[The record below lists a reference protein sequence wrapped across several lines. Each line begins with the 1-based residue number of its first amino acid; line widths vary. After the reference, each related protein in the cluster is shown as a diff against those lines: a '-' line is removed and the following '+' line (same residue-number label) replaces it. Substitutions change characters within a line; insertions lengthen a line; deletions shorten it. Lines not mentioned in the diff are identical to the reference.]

1 MRAPASRF
9 FEVAYEGRPTWDIG
23 RPQRAVVRL
32 AREGAIV
39 GSVLDAGCGTGEHA
53 LFLAARGHE
62 VLGIDLVPAAI
73 ARARAK
79 ARARRSSA
87 RFLVHDALR
96 AAELGRTFDTV
107 LDVGLFHSLDEAGRA
122 ALPDAYRAVL
132 PVGGRCVLLCW
143 SERNP
148 WGYGPRAVARE
159 EIGAAFARGWRALRV
174 EPSELE
180 SLTPGWRVH
189 AWLAVLF
196 AA

>member
-23 RPQRAVVRL
+23 RPQRPVVRL

-62 VLGIDLVPAAI
+62 VLGIDVVPAAI

-79 ARARRSSA
+79 ARARRSAA

-107 LDVGLFHSLDEAGRA
+107 LDVGLFHSLDETGRA
-122 ALPDAYRAVL
+122 ALPDAYRGVL

-159 EIGAAFARGWRALRV
+159 EIAAAFARGWRALRV

-180 SLTPGWRVH
+180 SLAPGWRIH
-189 AWLAVLF
+189 AWLAVLS

>member
-1 MRAPASRF
+1 MSPPASRF

-23 RPQRAVVRL
+23 RPQPAVVRV

-79 ARARRSSA
+79 ARARRSPA
-87 RFLVHDALR
+87 RFLVHDALG
-96 AAELGRTFDTV
+96 APSLGRTFDTV

-122 ALPDAYRAVL
+122 GLPDAYRGVL
-132 PVGGRCVLLCW
+132 RPGGRCVLLCW

-148 WGYGPRAVARE
+148 WGYGPRAVTRE
-159 EIGAAFARGWRALRV
+159 EIEAAFARGWRTLRL
-174 EPSELE
+174 EPSGLE
-180 SLTPGWRVH
+180 SRAPGWRVH
-189 AWLAVLF
+189 AWLAVL
-196 AA
+196 AAS